1 MIGLPTPQSTGLD
14 NSTEAYALSHQ
25 KPSNNCELQD
35 GILSVVLPVSYSVI
49 CILGLLSNS
58 VALWVFTLN
67 YKSTKTSIIVY
78 MRNLA
83 IADFLLV
90 LCLPLRIYYQNHP
103 GPFLL
108 CQTVGAFFYI
118 NMYASILFLGLISLD
133 RFLKITRPVQLY
145 QIHKVSCSI
154 MATRAVWLF
163 LILGMLP
170 FFFEKRKP
178 GLCDGKCF
186 HFKNK
191 TAVSGTLNLLVV
203 GMFFLLLLLFFSFY
217 SKIAMKLKSMSIGK
231 TQQSRKTAVIMK
243 TFVVLAIFI
252 LCFLP
257 YHIVRIPYVLSQLDI
272 IQEQSYKQTLHIA
285 NELVLCLSALNSC
298 LDPVIYF
305 FLSIKFRKTILCA
318 FEGKLK
324 KVYTLNQRGTSFVRS
339 VTEI

>member
-14 NSTEAYALSHQ
+14 NSTESYTFPLQ

-103 GPFLL
+103 GPFLF
-108 CQTVGAFFYI
+108 CQIVGAFFYI

-133 RFLKITRPVQLY
+133 RFLKIIKPVQLY
-145 QIHKVSCSI
+145 RIHKVSCSVT
-154 MATRAVWLF
+154 ATWAVWLF

-178 GLCDGKCF
+178 GSCDGKCF

-191 TAVSGTLNLLVV
+191 TTVSGTLNLLVV

-231 TQQSRKTAVIMK
+231 AQQSRKTAVIMK

-305 FLSIKFRKTILCA
+305 FLSIKFRKTVLCA

-324 KVYTLNQRGTSFVRS
+324 KVYILNQRGTSFVRS